1 MRILPTTIP
10 DVLIIEPDI
19 FGDQRGFFYET
30 YSEERYR
37 SVGID
42 SKFCQDN
49 LSLSEKNVL
58 RGLHYQHQ
66 NTQGKLV
73 YVLKGEVLDVAVDIR
88 LGSPTFGKYFS
99 SILSEENKLQMWVPP
114 GFAHGFCVIS
124 EIALFCYKCTDYYN
138 AEAEISIKWDDP
150 NIAINWPNSSPI
162 LSKKDMSAPLLNEL
176 PEDRLPLYKK

>member
-99 SILSEENKLQMWVPP
+99 SILSSENKLQMWVPP

-124 EIALFCYKCTDYYN
+124 EEALFCYKCTDYYN

-150 NIAINWPNSSPI
+150 NIAINWPNTSPI